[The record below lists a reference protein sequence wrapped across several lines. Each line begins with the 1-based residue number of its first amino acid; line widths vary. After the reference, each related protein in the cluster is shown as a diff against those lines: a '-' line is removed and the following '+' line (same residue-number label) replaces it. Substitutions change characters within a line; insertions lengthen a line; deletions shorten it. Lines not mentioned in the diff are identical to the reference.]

1 MRLAHPA
8 RPELAVRL
16 TYGANVYP
24 SRDAAGVLA
33 GLRELA
39 LPLRA
44 RLAPERR
51 DFGVGAWMPAR
62 AAREFLSDARRFA
75 ELGELC
81 DGAGL
86 DLFTFNA
93 FPYGAFHG
101 PGLKERVFEPT
112 WKERA
117 RLEFTLDV
125 ARLAARLRAPRGGS
139 RAGEHLSLSTHAGM
153 FAPAGVASLPAGER
167 EAVADGYVAAARAL
181 SELEAECGE
190 RVVLAL
196 EPEPRS
202 SANDT

>member
-8 RPELAVRL
+8 HPGLGVRL

-44 RLAPERR
+44 RPAPERPA
-51 DFGVGAWMPAR
+51 FGVGAWMPAR

-75 ELGELC
+75 ELCELC
-81 DGAGL
+81 ASAGL

-125 ARLAARLRAPRGGS
+125 ARLAARLRARRGGS
-139 RAGEHLSLSTHAGM
+139 RAGEHLSLSTHSGM
-153 FAPAGVASLPAGER
+153 FAPAGVERPARSER
-167 EAVADGYVAAARAL
+167 HAAA
-181 SELEAECGE
+181 E
-190 RVVLAL
+190 RHA
-196 EPEPRS
+196 
-202 SANDT
+202 